1 MGVTLRGISIPTR
14 GSENTPGCLM
24 QQKLE
29 ISLAWSR
36 LLGSNTDP
44 FTRTFLFPF
53 FQLWSIWCWPTKI
66 GLVYS
71 TLEKFENGIFFLKTN
86 QMFFLR
92 RRNLETQQSTVIL
105 DFVRGKL
112 GHAQGNHLIFANI
125 SFSKSS
131 VVSLHRK
138 TQSQRFQIPPVW
150 RPLTEKHVFSNG
162 FNTVHSTPNRRN
174 KAASSY
180 FSGVR
185 CPQSVCEC
193 RVEL

>member
-14 GSENTPGCLM
+14 VSKNSPCCLM

-29 ISLAWSR
+29 ITLAWSG

-53 FQLWSIWCWPTKI
+53 FQLWSIWCWPTKT

-71 TLEKFENGIFFLKTN
+71 TLEKFENGIFSLKMH

-105 DFVRGKL
+105 GFVWGKL
-112 GHAQGNHLIFANI
+112 GHAQGNHLIFATI

-131 VVSLHRK
+131 VFSLHRK

-150 RPLTEKHVFSNG
+150 RPFSKSTFFLTDLILC
-162 FNTVHSTPNRRN
+162 TVRQTVEIKLRLHIS
-174 KAASSY
+174 AA
-180 FSGVR
+180 
-185 CPQSVCEC
+185 
-193 RVEL
+193 